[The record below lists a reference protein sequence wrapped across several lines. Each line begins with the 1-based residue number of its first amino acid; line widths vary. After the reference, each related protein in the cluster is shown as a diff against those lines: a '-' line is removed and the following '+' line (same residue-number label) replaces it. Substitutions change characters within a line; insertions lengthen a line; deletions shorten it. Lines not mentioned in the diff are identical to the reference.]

1 MSFKEFQKLSKYEGL
16 EIEVTKIWKLKTK
29 TIPVVTGTLG
39 MINKGTQNFID
50 EIHGKRSLQEMQ
62 KILSQVLL
70 TYYKRCSQ
78 YK

>member
-1 MSFKEFQKLSKYEGL
+1 METQDQNNSSCN
-16 EIEVTKIWKLKTK
+16 WN
-29 TIPVVTGTLG
+29 PRHD
-39 MINKGTQNFID
+39 KGTQNFID
-50 EIHGKRSLQEMQ
+50 EVHGKRSLQEMQ

>member
-16 EIEVTKIWKLKTK
+16 KIEVTKIWKLKTK

-50 EIHGKRSLQEMQ
+50 EIHGKRSPQEMQ